1 MNYLQ
6 CKPKYILNDQ
16 KTIIIYLNQTY
27 PFLTNASRYASRS
40 VIISPN
46 EIYNHNGNQLLISR
60 VNQSLSFFLQNG
72 YQSLI
77 LIRNKFYPFLP
88 IIAILNPNLSS
99 LQIFYKF
106 IITGLNLKF
115 TISFQFNIN
124 Q

>member
-16 KTIIIYLNQTY
+16 KTIIIDLNQTY
-27 PFLTNASRYASRS
+27 PFLTNASRS
-40 VIISPN
+40 VIISLN
-46 EIYNHNGNQLLISR
+46 EIYFHNGNQLLISR

-88 IIAILNPNLSS
+88 IFAILNPNLPF

-115 TISFQFNIN
+115 TISFQNAIN